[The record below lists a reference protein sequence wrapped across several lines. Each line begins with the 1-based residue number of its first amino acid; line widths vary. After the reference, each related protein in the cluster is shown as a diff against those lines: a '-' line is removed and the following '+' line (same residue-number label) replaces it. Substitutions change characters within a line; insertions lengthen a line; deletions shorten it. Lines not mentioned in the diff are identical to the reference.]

1 VFHAGEDGIRWLA
14 TGTTQRDG
22 YAMANPMEQFA
33 IVTKVPLT
41 LGGYN
46 VSFTNSSLWMLVALA
61 AISVFLFVGTSKLEM
76 VPGRWQASVEYLY
89 DFVRKMLDE
98 NVGPEG
104 RRFVPLIFS
113 VFIFVLGCNL
123 LGLIPWVGSFTPTSH
138 ISVTLGLAVI
148 VFATVVIVGF
158 SRHGLHFFSLFW
170 PHNAGIVLGCFVF
183 VIEFLSFLSRPFTLA
198 IRLFANMTAG
208 HVLLK
213 VFGTFVVALGS
224 FGALPYV
231 FGILPLG
238 VNVALTGLEVLIAVV
253 QAYVFALLASLY
265 LNDAINL
272 H

>member
-1 VFHAGEDGIRWLA
+1 MRPQL
-14 TGTTQRDG
+14 
-22 YAMANPMEQFA
+22 
-33 IVTKVPLT
+33 VP
-41 LGGYN
+41 N
-46 VSFTNSSLWMLVALA
+46 RAQA
-61 AISVFLFVGTSKLEM
+61 A
-76 VPGRWQASVEYLY
+76 VEYIY

-104 RRFVPLIFS
+104 RRYAPLIFS
-113 VFIFVLGCNL
+113 LFIFVLACNL
-123 LGLIPWVGSFTPTSH
+123 LGLIPWVGAFTPTSH
-138 ISVTLGLAVI
+138 ISVTLGLATLVFVI
-148 VFATVVIVGF
+148 VCIVGF
-158 SRHGLHFFSLFW
+158 ARHGLHFFSLFW
-170 PHNAGIVLGCFVF
+170 PKGTNIFLGAFVF

-213 VFGTFVVALGS
+213 VFGTFVVSLGS

-238 VNVALTGLEVLIAVV
+238 VNVALSALEVLIAVV

-265 LNDAINL
+265 LNDAVNL

>member
-1 VFHAGEDGIRWLA
+1 
-14 TGTTQRDG
+14 
-22 YAMANPMEQFA
+22 MANPMEQFE
-33 IVTKVPLT
+33 IVRLKPLE
-41 LGGYN
+41 LAGHD

-61 AISVFLFVGTSKLEM
+61 IVAIFLFVGTARPQL
-76 VPGRWQASVEYLY
+76 VPNRWQAAVEYIY
-89 DFVRKMLDE
+89 DFVRKMLDD

-104 RRFVPLIFS
+104 KRYVPLLFSIFL
-113 VFIFVLGCNL
+113 FVLACNL

-138 ISVTLGLAVI
+138 IAVTLGLAVL

-158 SRHGLHFFSLFW
+158 ARHGLHFFSLFW
-170 PHNAGIVLGCFVF
+170 PKDTNIALGAFVA

-213 VFGTFVVALGS
+213 VFGTFVVTLGS

-238 VNVALTGLEVLIAVV
+238 VNIALSALEVLIAVV
-253 QAYVFALLASLY
+253 QAYVFALLASIY
-265 LNDAINL
+265 LNDAVNL

>member
-1 VFHAGEDGIRWLA
+1 
-14 TGTTQRDG
+14 
-22 YAMANPMEQFA
+22 MANPMEQFSVET
-33 IVTKVPLT
+33 IKPLAVA
-41 LGGYN
+41 GYD
-46 VSFTNSSLWMLVALA
+46 VSFTNSSLWMAIAVA
-61 AISVFLFVGTSKLEM
+61 AISVFLFIGTAKPQL
-76 VPGRWQASVEYLY
+76 VPGRMQAATEYLY

-104 RRFVPLIFS
+104 RRFAPLIFAI
-113 VFIFVLGCNL
+113 FIFVLVCNL
-123 LGLIPWVGSFTPTSH
+123 LGLIPWIGAFTPTSH
-138 ISVTLGLAVI
+138 VTVTFGLAMI
-148 VFATVVIVGF
+148 VFVTVCVVGIW
-158 SRHGLHFFSLFW
+158 RHGFHFLSLFW
-170 PHNAGIVLGCFVF
+170 PHDANIFLGAFVF
-183 VIEFLSFLSRPFTLA
+183 VIEFLSFLTRPFTLA

-231 FGILPLG
+231 FGILPLA

>member
-1 VFHAGEDGIRWLA
+1 MAG
-14 TGTTQRDG
+14 
-22 YAMANPMEQFA
+22 PMEQFD
-33 IVTKVPLT
+33 IKVLQPIQ
-41 LGGYN
+41 LGTYD
-46 VSFTNSSLWMLVALA
+46 VSFTNSAAWMAVALVAVS
-61 AISVFLFVGTSKLEM
+61 IFLFVGTARPQL
-76 VPGRWQASVEYLY
+76 VPGRWQAAVEHIY

-104 RRFVPLIFS
+104 RRFAPLIFS
-113 VFIFVLGCNL
+113 IFIFVLFCNL
-123 LGLIPWVGSFTPTSH
+123 LGLLPWVGAFTPTSH
-138 ISVTLGLAVI
+138 VAVTLALAII
-148 VFATVVIVGF
+148 VFATVCIVGF
-158 SRHGLHFFSLFW
+158 ARHGLHFFALFW
-170 PHNAGIVLGCFVF
+170 PKGSGVVLGSFVF

-231 FGILPLG
+231 FGILPLA
-238 VNVALTGLEVLIAVV
+238 VNVALSALEVLIAVV